1 MDKIIRYSV
10 QKSQHRSARKLYFS
24 KYRKKIIQE
33 KYRKNIK
40 KIEFVWYSVTSY
52 ITLRL
57 ILFKECFIL
66 CVLQKKQQLPFLFT
80 VSCCA

>member
-1 MDKIIRYSV
+1 M
-10 QKSQHRSARKLYFS
+10 
-24 KYRKKIIQE
+24 QE